1 MNTWLPWRLLLQRTA
16 RRRGFV
22 DPFAFLARLRQFSQP
37 SEVQEPIELIR
48 AGVVFHARGLVNTKV
63 LQNNLDWVWPYWVS
77 RQFDP
82 ADPSFLPRAFSFSHV
97 NLTHRNWTALGLPG
111 SRHYP
116 IVDPRGL
123 VTPLLDGWSLDW
135 WWLPADGAPLY
146 PSRGDTATQR
156 LEMGD
161 HLKVVTEIP
170 TADLS
175 NALITTATVTR
186 RNGGGPVLEL
196 EARLRTP
203 APGRLVLAV
212 RPTNPEGVSFV
223 DHLSVENATLRVND
237 DGPVR
242 LSPAP
247 DRWQTSTYRSGDVA
261 YRLDVRDTA
270 SKPRCEAGLVT
281 AAAVYHVPADVSN
294 FTVTARLDLPDTMPV
309 PGSASGANGTQPHP
323 GGPAT
328 ASASVPPPTWP
339 ETLAPTPRLDIPD
352 ARWRFLHESALHT
365 VALLSPDEIF
375 PGPSTYRRFWFRD
388 ACLIMNA
395 LLAVNLT
402 ERVQHSLRA
411 FPARQRRD
419 GYFHS
424 QEGEWD
430 ANGQVLWIADRFER
444 CTGNLLPTDLHEAL
458 QHGATW
464 IERKRAT
471 TSGERHTGLLP
482 SGFSA
487 EHLGPNDY
495 YYWDD
500 FWGVAGLDAA
510 SAMAHRRGNEKIAQ
524 KRHTAADD
532 FTAAIKRSLAA
543 IPAEVTQNGIPASPY
558 RRLDAGAIGSM
569 VADYPLR
576 SPRFDS
582 ASLVRTADWLYRNCL
597 HHGAFFQDMI
607 HSGTNAYLTLAL
619 AQTFLRAGDQRYEG
633 LIAAVADAASP
644 TGQWPEAIHPHT
656 GGGCMGDGQHAW
668 AAAEWL
674 LMIRA
679 LFVREED
686 DHLVIGSGLRRDWL
700 QEGRRLSY
708 GPTAT
713 PWGPV
718 KVNLRSVNGA
728 WHLVVTG
735 TWHGAAPRLHIAV
748 PGYKPAQNIQPGW
761 ELELEP
767 VE

>member
-1 MNTWLPWRLLLQRTA
+1 MNTWLPWRLLLRRTA

-123 VTPLLDGWSLDW
+123 ITPLLDGWSLDW
-135 WWLPADGAPLY
+135 WWLPEDGDPVY
-146 PSRGDTATQR
+146 PSRRDSGEQR
-156 LEMGD
+156 MEMGEE
-161 HLKVVTEIP
+161 LRVVTEIP
-170 TADLS
+170 FADG
-175 NALITTATVTR
+175 NALISVATVAR
-186 RNGGGPVLEL
+186 RTGATEPVLEL
-196 EARLRTP
+196 TASLRQP
-203 APGRLVLAV
+203 AAGRLVLAV
-212 RPTNPEGVSFV
+212 RPANPEGVSFI
-223 DHLSVENATLRVND
+223 DHLTAEGSTLCVND
-237 DGPVR
+237 DAPVR
-242 LSPAP
+242 LDPAP
-247 DRWQTSTYRSGDVA
+247 DHWSTSQYKLGDVSR
-261 YRLDVRDTA
+261 RLETRAEQPTR
-270 SKPRCEAGLVT
+270 RCDAGLVT
-281 AAAVYHVPADVSN
+281 AAAVYELSPEKPQTITAIVTLPAV
-294 FTVTARLDLPDTMPV
+294 
-309 PGSASGANGTQPHP
+309 
-323 GGPAT
+323 GPAVDTT
-328 ASASVPPPTWP
+328 AASLPAAAHPPTWP
-339 ETLAPTPRLDIPD
+339 EALAPTPKLEIPD
-352 ARWRFLHESALHT
+352 ARWRFLHQAALHT

-402 ERVQHSLRA
+402 DRVRHALGS

-430 ANGQVLWIADRFER
+430 ANGQVLWIADRVER
-444 CTGNLLPTDLHEAL
+444 CTGHLLPAELYQSL
-458 QHGATW
+458 QRGAHW
-464 IERKRAT
+464 IERKRGT

-510 SAMAHRRGNEKIAQ
+510 AAMSRRRGDEAQ
-524 KRHTAADD
+524 HATWENAAGA
-532 FTAAIKRSLAA
+532 FAHAIERSLDS
-543 IPAEVTQNGIPASPY
+543 IPAETGRQGIPASPY
-558 RRLDAGAIGSM
+558 RRMDAGAIGSM

-582 ASLVRTADWLYRNCL
+582 KTLLRTADWLHTHCL

-619 AQTFLRAGDQRYEG
+619 AQTFLRAGDPRYDD
-633 LIAAVADAASP
+633 LVRAVAEAASP
-644 TGQWPEAIHPHT
+644 TGHWPEAIHPHT

-686 DHLVIGSGLRRDWL
+686 DHLVIGSGLRTSWL
-700 QEGRRLSY
+700 ETGRRLSY

-713 PWGPV
+713 PWGAV
-718 KVNLRSVNGA
+718 KVMLRLVNSH
-728 WHLVVTG
+728 WQIQITG
-735 TWHGAAPRLHIAV
+735 DWHGAAPRLRVIV
-748 PGYKPAQNIQPGW
+748 PGYKPIEDIQPGW
-761 ELELEP
+761 ELELESLSGH
-767 VE
+767 